1 MCLSHQKFDHTG
13 GELAIDPTCNQSPDH
28 SVPIRIF
35 QSERPDHSVPIRA
48 FQSVRPDQIGV
59 RHLSPGLSSLVWHP
73 FFVRFLTPLPLS
85 AVVNS
90 IMIQTQ
96 MSDVQ

>member
-1 MCLSHQKFDHTG
+1 MQS
-13 GELAIDPTCNQSPDH
+13 ESPDH

-59 RHLSPGLSSLVWHP
+59 RHLSPGLSSLAWHP
-73 FFVRFLTPLPLS
+73 FFISFLTLLPLS

-90 IMIQTQ
+90 IMIQPQ

>member
-1 MCLSHQKFDHTG
+1 MKSDNRDTPMEGLCLSHQKFDHTG
-13 GELAIDPTCNQSPDH
+13 GELAIDPTCNQRVPIIAYRSEQSNQ
-28 SVPIRIF
+28 SVPIRL
-35 QSERPDHSVPIRA
+35 SE
-48 FQSVRPDQIGV
+48 V
-59 RHLSPGLSSLVWHP
+59 RHLSPGLSSLAWHP
-73 FFVRFLTPLPLS
+73 FFISFLTPLPLS